1 MVEKHKLFADF
12 EMLTYT
18 PEMLREEWKK
28 SIEYFKSKV
37 KGGWANESI
46 INLVRYI
53 ISKEYDDKFFPG
65 SSLGR
70 LLISKPKD
78 GILNYQQTLTIST
91 DQETNKI
98 KFEYSDWDTIE
109 DKKDFEKSIIWSCE
123 CLDSQLQEKFE
134 EFISWNKNW

>member
-28 SIEYFKSKV
+28 SIEHFKSIV

-46 INLVRYI
+46 INLVTYI
-53 ISKEYDDKFFPG
+53 ITKEYDDKFFPG
-65 SSLGR
+65 SSLGT

-91 DQETNKI
+91 ERETNKI
-98 KFEYSDWDTIE
+98 KFKYSDWDTIE